1 MAERV
6 ETADQISL
14 NGVLYPVEGPIKTSM
29 ASTQAARMLIGAQS
43 KDTHPDISVVVWD
56 DFRGGV
62 GINVMDGIQDVDRA
76 WWSELQLRHK
86 GQLVLPPLV
95 TATAASGVTGSFEVG
110 AINEYDNTLYA
121 AFGTDVRT
129 YNNTTDAWANVT
141 TLSADATDSI
151 NVFLGGT
158 EYLVIATT
166 SKYDYYNGSSWTS
179 RTKAVKFMAFWDD
192 RLWGIDNTGQLWW
205 SSTLGAET
213 DDAKVQ
219 LPAGSVTNLFVSRAP
234 DGDLIIYCAT
244 TRGLFA
250 HDHKNKRFRETELA
264 LPFHPDNGMGAVRWR
279 DSTYFSSGLPIHK
292 YVNGENSAVITV
304 MGPDRD
310 HGLPTNR
317 RGRITQLLP
326 SVNDLIALVDATTAP
341 SALSVHMSAAPSTS
355 DVIAE
360 DAGFSHIM
368 GWDSMGWES
377 KWVSSAETKAISVG
391 HVSNA
396 YDSYRLWFAQN
407 EIVYWMTLPRD
418 VNNPDQLTSQTY
430 HAGTRDHELPWFDA
444 GENRVEKLALR
455 VMLEITGASSNET
468 VAVAYALNN
477 SDSFTTLGTI
487 TSNGLTTFDFPDST
501 TPTGTLFRT
510 IRFKFTLDRGSTTTS
525 SPNVRSMEFHFMKT
539 LPTRYAFVTTVD
551 LRQNEYAGKSRE
563 EMFENLRGAVES
575 GTLVEFTFRNR
586 DADDAGNSNPYNY
599 YVKIRS
605 AVGIERTGDDWS
617 GMGTITMVE
626 V

>member
-29 ASTQAARMLIGAQS
+29 ASTQAARMLIGAAS

-62 GINVMDGIQDVDRA
+62 GVNVMDGIQDVDRA
-76 WWSELQLRHK
+76 WWSELRLRHK
-86 GQLVLPPLV
+86 GQLVLPPLI
-95 TATAASGVTGSFEVG
+95 TATAASGVTGSFEIG

-121 AFGTDVRT
+121 AFGVDVRT

-219 LPAGSVTNLFVSRAP
+219 LPADSVTNLFVSRAP

-292 YVNGENSAVITV
+292 YVNGENSAVISV

-341 SALSVHMSAAPSTS
+341 SAISVHLTS
-355 DVIAE
+355 GSEVIAE
-360 DAGFSHIM
+360 DTGFSHIM
-368 GWDSMGWES
+368 GWDNMGWES
-377 KWVSSAETKAISVG
+377 KWVSADETKAISTG

-396 YDSYRLWFAQN
+396 YNNYRLWFGQN
-407 EIVYWMTLPRD
+407 EIVYW
-418 VNNPDQLTSQTY
+418 
-430 HAGTRDHELPWFDA
+430 F
-444 GENRVEKLALR
+444 
-455 VMLEITGASSNET
+455 SS
-468 VAVAYALNN
+468 
-477 SDSFTTLGTI
+477 S
-487 TSNGLTTFDFPDST
+487 
-501 TPTGTLFRT
+501 
-510 IRFKFTLDRGSTTTS
+510 
-525 SPNVRSMEFHFMKT
+525 
-539 LPTRYAFVTTVD
+539 
-551 LRQNEYAGKSRE
+551 
-563 EMFENLRGAVES
+563 
-575 GTLVEFTFRNR
+575 
-586 DADDAGNSNPYNY
+586 
-599 YVKIRS
+599 
-605 AVGIERTGDDWS
+605 
-617 GMGTITMVE
+617 
-626 V
+626 